1 MAKQTYADLGISREA
16 SIAHY
21 KTVMLKGEVAQHP
34 TNPDQFLV
42 IPVPNEF
49 NGKKEPVKKAIALDK
64 ARFTESYEVMD
75 KNGEPSYIVDLG
87 MAGVNSTGANKGLY
101 LPKVVDVLDETG
113 APTGEKRTYNDIE
126 IRPSEKNGWQTA
138 YMKDYAIPER
148 ADGMQPADRLKALVE
163 DIKAGKVEATER
175 HAQSGSPN
183 VREQLLNGKKGT
195 INRRY
200 DRQLAASGRLNIS
213 GPEWLSGKSASGRSI
228 ADTTILVNA
237 DDMLVLDVE
246 GVPGI
251 EDGKHRFVRINDDL
265 CVDVDPSNKATYATA
280 HPGRGADLDLAE
292 GIDSISYTVKEPNK
306 RGKMVNVEHTKNG
319 PFRLLGLPKGD
330 EPSLKSYHTT
340 IKNGKFMPRLD
351 SPNTPINASNIDYQ
365 LDRGNAAS
373 NPFKASNAYAKA
385 GLASVKHEPGMIQ
398 GTETAIFRDKFIEN
412 FFKEDKDTGKLVI
425 KNQKIK
431 KQHGEAWGKAGGK
444 LSEMAKDLT
453 EAERDDL
460 NKQVEEQIA
469 KYVEAAKSQPEF
481 ADKAPKTPEPKTT
494 VQAPEAEAEVEAE
507 PEFMD
512 SWDGLS

>member
-42 IPVPNEF
+42 IPVPNEYD
-49 NGKKEPVKKAIALDK
+49 GKKQPVKKAIALDK

-87 MAGVNSTGANKGLY
+87 MAGANKGGLY
-101 LPKVVDVLDETG
+101 LPKVVDVLDDKG
-113 APTGEKRTYNDIE
+113 APTGEKRPYNDIE
-126 IRPSEKNGWQTA
+126 IKEGKNGWQTA
-138 YMKDYAIPER
+138 YMQDYAIPES
-148 ADGMQPADRLKALVE
+148 ANGMQPADRLAALVE
-163 DIKAGKVEATER
+163 AIKAGEVEPKSR
-175 HAQSGSPN
+175 FAQNSPKGQSN
-183 VREQLLNGKKGT
+183 VRDQLLNGKNGT

-200 DRQLAASGRLNIS
+200 DRQLAASGRLNVS
-213 GPEWLSGKSASGRSI
+213 GPEWLNEKSASGRSI
-228 ADTTILVNA
+228 ADTTILVPA
-237 DDMLVLDVE
+237 EDMLVLDVE
-246 GVPGI
+246 NVPGV

-265 CVDVDPSNKATYATA
+265 CVDVPCNDITHATK
-280 HPGRGADLDLAE
+280 HPGRGADLALAE
-292 GIDSISYTVKEPNK
+292 GIESIQDKK
-306 RGKMVNVEHTKNG
+306 G

-340 IKNGKFMPRLD
+340 IKNGKFIPRLD
-351 SPNTPINASNIDYQ
+351 TPNVPISASNIDFQ
-365 LDRGNAAS
+365 LHRGNAAS

-412 FFKEDKDTGKLVI
+412 FFKEDKQTGKLVI
-425 KNQKIK
+425 KNKKIE

-453 EAERDDL
+453 EAERADL

-469 KYVEAAKSQPEF
+469 KYIEAAKSQPEF
-481 ADKAPKTPEPKTT
+481 AGKAPETPEPKTT
-494 VQAPEAEAEVEAE
+494 VKAPEVEAEVEAE

-512 SWDGLS
+512 SWEGLS